1 MQGKK
6 NPYYHLKL
14 QNYSCHGNSVKELV
28 EGREFLKDSIGKN
41 ISSFLVKSC
50 FKKLGSPTPN
60 FSKENILSKKINST
74 NFLCYIRIKKF
85 IYT

>member
-28 EGREFLKDSIGKN
+28 EGREFLKDSIGKKH
-41 ISSFLVKSC
+41 IL
-50 FKKLGSPTPN
+50 L
-60 FSKENILSKKINST
+60 FSKILFQKT
-74 NFLCYIRIKKF
+74 W
-85 IYT
+85 